1 MNVEKNKGI
10 GTIRD
15 IQPLV
20 VKKTTAK
27 SKIESAVE
35 KKKTEINQTQNATHD
50 EVREGLN
57 QLNQIHE
64 KAKND
69 VNQSQTNQQVENA
82 EQNSLDQINNFRPD
96 FSKKRNAVAEIVKA

>member
-20 VKKTTAK
+20 VKKPTAK

-35 KKKTEINQTQNATHD
+35 KRKLKLIKHKM
-50 EVREGLN
+50 
-57 QLNQIHE
+57 QLMM
-64 KAKND
+64 K
-69 VNQSQTNQQVENA
+69 
-82 EQNSLDQINNFRPD
+82 
-96 FSKKRNAVAEIVKA
+96 

>member
-20 VKKTTAK
+20 VKNLLPNLKLKAQ
-27 SKIESAVE
+27 

-64 KAKND
+64 KPK
-69 VNQSQTNQQVENA
+69 
-82 EQNSLDQINNFRPD
+82 
-96 FSKKRNAVAEIVKA
+96 